1 LKKKEA
7 YVIIPRVSLTKGAHV
22 RPDGGGIEEAAR
34 TQCRGWG
41 EGRGCRSSPATVCRP
56 RGVSSPGCAPL
67 PCREGRGREGEEE
80 EEEVER
86 KKAGE
91 E

>member
-1 LKKKEA
+1 
-7 YVIIPRVSLTKGAHV
+7 
-22 RPDGGGIEEAAR
+22 
-34 TQCRGWG
+34 
-41 EGRGCRSSPATVCRP
+41 
-56 RGVSSPGCAPL
+56 VSSPGCAPL

-80 EEEVER
+80 EEVVER